1 MVGNT
6 KDWPQIRAML
16 RDEIIHLPQKAGSVR
31 TLGPVDTDTLSAS
44 LKFYLDRAL
53 EGVKQQG
60 LRRAGDFEGI
70 GDLRNQNNKTE
81 FTVWQPGT
89 ELLQS
94 VAQSIGVRNSGRV
107 RMLTILPMTTYSLHY
122 DFDLWR
128 IHIPLITNPDAF
140 VFVDGKMWHLPT
152 GSAYLV
158 KVEHHHLALNAGS
171 ENRVHLVFDR
181 CDNLA

>member
-1 MVGNT
+1 
-6 KDWPQIRAML
+6 ML
-16 RDEIIHLPQKAGSVR
+16 RNEIIHLPQKTGSVR
-31 TLGPVDTDTLSAS
+31 TLGPVDTDALSAS

-70 GDLRNQNNKTE
+70 GDLRNRPDKKE
-81 FTVWQPGT
+81 FIDWQFGT

-94 VAQSIGVRNSGRV
+94 VAHLLGIRNSGRV
-107 RMLTILPMTTYSLHY
+107 RMLTMKPMTTYSLHY

-128 IHIPLITNPDAF
+128 VHIPLITNPDAF
-140 VFVDGKMWHLPT
+140 VFVDGKMWHLPA
-152 GSAYLV
+152 GGAYLV
-158 KVEHHHLALNAGS
+158 KVEHHHLALNAGT
-171 ENRVHLVFDR
+171 ENRVHIVFDR

>member
-1 MVGNT
+1 MT
-6 KDWPQIRAML
+6 
-16 RDEIIHLPQKAGSVR
+16 RDEIVHAPKLAGSVR
-31 TLGPVDTDTLSAS
+31 ILGPVDTDAVSAS
-44 LKFYLDRAL
+44 LKSYVDRAL

-60 LRRAGDFEGI
+60 LRWAGDVEGI
-70 GDLRNQNNKTE
+70 GDLRNRPDKIE

-89 ELLQS
+89 ELLHS

-107 RMLTILPMTTYSLHY
+107 RMLTMRPMTTYSLHY

-128 IHIPLITNPDAF
+128 VHIPLITNPDAF
-140 VFVDGKMWHLPT
+140 IFVDGKMWHLPT

-158 KVEHHHLALNAGS
+158 KVEHHHLALNAGT
-171 ENRVHLVFDR
+171 ENRVHIVFDR